1 MNRIAVYCGSKKGKH
16 PDYIKAA
23 EQTGKVL
30 LDKGIGM
37 VYGGGHVGIMGV
49 IANAVLAG
57 EGEAI
62 GVIPQK
68 LVDFE
73 VAHQGL
79 TDLFVVKDM
88 HQRKSMMIELSDAF
102 LTLPGG
108 IGTMEELFEVFTWQN
123 IGYHNKPCGLLNVNH
138 YYDPLLEMIDKMVDQ
153 GFLNA
158 SQQER
163 LLVDTDPLRLVEK
176 MEEYE
181 ASNTQI

>member
-16 PDYIKAA
+16 PDYAKAA
-23 EQTGKVL
+23 EKTGEVL
-30 LDKGIGM
+30 LNKGIGM

-49 IANAVLAG
+49 IANKMLAG
-57 EGEAI
+57 SAEVI

-73 VAHQGL
+73 VAHEGL
-79 TDLFVVKDM
+79 TDLFVVKNM

-108 IGTMEELFEVFTWQN
+108 IGTMEELFEVFTWQS
-123 IGYHNKPCGLLNVNH
+123 IGYHNKVCGLLNVNH

-153 GFLNA
+153 GFLAAN
-158 SQQER
+158 QQER
-163 LLVDTDPLRLVEK
+163 LLVDTDPFRLIAK
-176 MEEYE
+176 MEEYQ
-181 ASNTQI
+181 AAIV

>member
-23 EQTGKVL
+23 ENTGDVL
-30 LDKGIGM
+30 LNKGIGM

-49 IANAVLAG
+49 IANKML
-57 EGEAI
+57 EGSAEVI
-62 GVIPQK
+62 GVIPKK

-79 TDLFVVKDM
+79 DDLFVVKDM

-123 IGYHNKPCGLLNVNH
+123 IGYHNKACGLLNVNH
-138 YYDPLLEMIDKMVDQ
+138 YYDPLLEMINKMVDQ
-153 GFLNA
+153 GFLAA
-158 SQQER
+158 SQKER
-163 LLVDTDPLRLVEK
+163 LLVDTDPLRLITK
-176 MEEYE
+176 MEEYQVD
-181 ASNTQI
+181 SI